1 MMLGYF
7 FSALAG
13 AVGMLLSLA
22 AVAVLRKRGLKNAT
36 NSVVH
41 AREHVVAV
49 VKSAGGKKRAI
60 HSK

>member
-1 MMLGYF
+1 MIGYVL
-7 FSALAG
+7 SALAG
-13 AVGMLLSLA
+13 AIGMLLSLA
-22 AVAVLRKRGLKNAT
+22 AIAVLRKRGSKKAT

-41 AREHVVAV
+41 TREHAVAV